1 MAPEAS
7 QKTIGSSS
15 IVIVGLGMVGLSF
28 IEKILEY
35 DTAKK
40 YTITA
45 ICQEPLGKQY
55 CGMLFKKVRWKG
67 ARVNFKE
74 NDWC

>member
-1 MAPEAS
+1 MVSAVDQKKDAS
-7 QKTIGSSS
+7 TS

-45 ICQEPLGKQY
+45 ICEEPLGKPIQP
-55 CGMLFKKVRWKG
+55 LQ
-67 ARVNFKE
+67 
-74 NDWC
+74 DL

>member
-1 MAPEAS
+1 MES
-7 QKTIGSSS
+7 ILDQKIESPSAR
-15 IVIVGLGMVGLSF
+15 IVIIGLGMVGLSF

-45 ICQEPLGKQY
+45 ICEEPFGKQPSHHAHRH
-55 CGMLFKKVRWKG
+55 C
-67 ARVNFKE
+67 AKE
-74 NDWC
+74 PRNIVDR